1 MSRLQTV
8 CRAAGATRETQAK
21 LLLPYLVCGDPDED
35 TTLRLMHQ
43 LVQEGADIIE
53 LGFPF
58 SDPASDGPVIQQA
71 AERSI
76 AAGGSLQQSLA
87 VVGRFRQSNQQTPV
101 VLMGYLNPL
110 ERMGYGAFAH
120 ACAANGVDGVL
131 IVDLP
136 PFEAA
141 PLKQELARHAIDS
154 IFLVAPTSGERAQD
168 IAEQCSG
175 YLYYVSLKGVTGAQ
189 STEAEKTI
197 AARIKALRG
206 LTSLPIVIGFGI
218 KDPASAAAM
227 ASLAD
232 GVVVG
237 TALVERIAALG
248 SEGGKRGKGQ
258 IPDSQILAATAIIGH
273 IRQALDSL

>member
-1 MSRLQTV
+1 MNRLQQ
-8 CRAAGATRETQAK
+8 ETGRK
-21 LLLPYLVCGDPDED
+21 LLIPFLVCGDPDTD

-71 AERSI
+71 AQRAL
-76 AAGGSLQQSLA
+76 AAAVGLQHSLE
-87 VVGRFRQSNQQTPV
+87 VVGRFRQTNQQTPV

-110 ERMGYGAFAH
+110 ERMGYAAFAD

-131 IVDLP
+131 VVDLP

-141 PLKQELARHAIDS
+141 PLKQELARHGLHS

-168 IAEQCSG
+168 IASQCSG
-175 YLYYVSLKGVTGAQ
+175 YLYYVSLKGVTGA
-189 STEAEKTI
+189 SSMESAETI
-197 AARIKALRG
+197 AAQIKQLRAM
-206 LTSLPIVIGFGI
+206 TELPIVIGFGI
-218 KDPASAAAM
+218 KDPASATAM

-237 TALVERIAALG
+237 SALVERIAALND
-248 SEGGKRGKGQ
+248 KRGKSGKGRVR
-258 IPDSQILAATAIIGH
+258 DSQIQAATAIIGQ
-273 IRQALDSL
+273 IRQALDSQ